1 MDRGGEKHPHRGFVQ
16 YRGHQ
21 YRNRG
26 FTWVVG
32 EDYGGGK
39 QKERRRGREREIKEE
54 REGVRGRGREC
65 ERGRK
70 RVGDRERGEKEGRL
84 RKRARES

>member
-1 MDRGGEKHPHRGFVQ
+1 MTGNPSQARCERYRPGMDRGGEKHPHRGFVL

-21 YRNRG
+21 YRNQR
-26 FTWVVG
+26 FTCLVG

-54 REGVRGRGREC
+54 REGVRGRGREG

-70 RVGDRERGEKEGRL
+70 RDD
-84 RKRARES
+84 